1 MALIDKVEVLK
12 QPQLIEYTK
21 EEIEFILRIIKDATF
36 KGGELPLL
44 VNLVNKLQQQHKS
57 F

>member
-1 MALIDKVEVLK
+1 MALIDKVEVPK
-12 QPQLIEYTK
+12 PPQTIEYNK

-44 VNLVNKLQQQHKS
+44 VNLINKLQQQHKS
-57 F
+57 L

>member
-1 MALIDKVEVLK
+1 MALIDKVEVPK
-12 QPQLIEYTK
+12 PPQTIEYNK

-44 VNLVNKLQQQHKS
+44 VNLVNKLQQQYKS

>member
-1 MALIDKVEVLK
+1 MALIDKIEVPTS
-12 QPQLIEYTK
+12 PQTIEYNK

-36 KGGELPLL
+36 KGGELLLL
-44 VNLVNKLQQQHKS
+44 VNLVNKLQQQYKS

>member
-1 MALIDKVEVLK
+1 MALIDKVEGAK
-12 QPQLIEYTK
+12 PPQTIEYNK

-36 KGGELPLL
+36 KGSELPLL

-57 F
+57 L

>member
-1 MALIDKVEVLK
+1 MALIDKVEVPK
-12 QPQLIEYTK
+12 QPQSIEYNK
-21 EEIEFILRIIKDATF
+21 EEIEFLLRIIKDATF

-44 VNLVNKLQQQHKS
+44 VNLVNKLQQQYQS